1 MGYSLDNQLSD
12 SKQYTAPDPLFITT
26 VQALAQ
32 GFPWERFERFFE
44 SRPLINATASDQLFL
59 MRVLAL
65 QEMLCLD
72 DANVLKWVKNQLYL
86 FAFISPGYK
95 PRLPNEAVLGS
106 FRQKLDDL
114 NILQPFRMRCQ
125 QVILKYGEPVASSE
139 STPAMPNDPAGFE
152 AYLYSGITPET
163 SSIESIDFPDIEEKW
178 VTCPLCDSSALGEYV
193 ATDSQENNT
202 DPWADCQQCGHKF
215 KVG

>member
-1 MGYSLDNQLSD
+1 MGFSLDNQLSE
-12 SKQYTAPDPLFITT
+12 SAQYKAPDPLFITT

-44 SRPLINATASDQLFL
+44 SRPLIKASAMDQVFL

-72 DANVLKWVKNQLYL
+72 DAEVLKWVKNQLYL

-95 PRLPNEAVLGS
+95 PRLPNETILES
-106 FRQKLDDL
+106 FRKKLNEL
-114 NILQPFRMRCQ
+114 NILQPFRLRCQ
-125 QVILKYGEPVASSE
+125 QVILKYGESSMAPE
-139 STPAMPNDPAGFE
+139 STPILPDDPAGFD
-152 AYLYSGITPET
+152 AYLYSGVDAERNATDT
-163 SSIESIDFPDIEEKW
+163 MTFPDIEERW
-178 VTCPLCDSSALGEYV
+178 VTCPLCESSALSSYV
-193 ATDSQENNT
+193 PADLRQSGC